1 MSDALSTRDLDELEL
16 TGRARTHVAPV
27 PELGCTLHP
36 GAAAAFRL
44 LKSAAAAAGFAL
56 EIVSGF
62 RDFERQCGIWNG
74 KYRGE
79 RPLLGRDGE
88 PLAPAALG
96 ADELVDA
103 ILIWSALPGASRHH
117 WGSELD
123 VIDRAALPA
132 GHRARL
138 VPEEYA
144 AGGPFAAL
152 DGWLAEHLARFGFFR
167 PYTTDRGGVQPEPW
181 HLSYAPVSVP
191 AQAALTPAVLRRAL
205 EATVT
210 LEGRE
215 RILERLEALHAR
227 YVAAVDPAPV
237 ALLQDLDF
245 RTATRPS

>member
-1 MSDALSTRDLDELEL
+1 MRDALPARDLDELEL
-16 TGRARTHVAPV
+16 TGRARTHVALA

-36 GAAAAFRL
+36 RAAAAFRRL
-44 LKSAAAAAGFAL
+44 RSAAATAGIDL

-88 PLAPAALG
+88 PLAPAARG

-132 GHRARL
+132 GYRPRL
-138 VPEEYA
+138 VPEEFA

-152 DGWLAEHLARFGFFR
+152 DGWLAEHLVSYGFFR
-167 PYTTDRGGVQPEPW
+167 PYTSDRGGVQPEPW

-191 AQAALTPAVLRRAL
+191 AHAALTPGVLRRAL
-205 EATVT
+205 EAAVT

-215 RILERLEALHAR
+215 RILERLEVLHAR
-227 YVAAVDPAPV
+227 YVAAVDPAPA
-237 ALLQDLDF
+237 ALVQDPDQAFLM
-245 RTATRPS
+245 